1 MVTTAGYKE
10 HRFCVTWI
18 EHLDDGN
25 RPGTHSKLRTSSPAH
40 NFVSHH
46 ILPSLNLYLLLHT
59 VSSLQRCPLFRVF
72 LIERFH
78 CTYCTYVPYQIPYTT
93 SSIPIPKSHWS
104 NDSDVRQMAAPSC
117 WVIRHDDIT
126 LMHIVTKG
134 LHLVLYGLLH
144 GPQVNGYVWGV
155 GNQTPIRA
163 KKSTRKIQSLLE
175 SGKVK
180 LHNTVQL
187 LRGASIYY
195 LRVNSNL
202 SVEWSLIDYLP

>member
-1 MVTTAGYKE
+1 
-10 HRFCVTWI
+10 
-18 EHLDDGN
+18 
-25 RPGTHSKLRTSSPAH
+25 
-40 NFVSHH
+40 
-46 ILPSLNLYLLLHT
+46 
-59 VSSLQRCPLFRVF
+59 
-72 LIERFH
+72 
-78 CTYCTYVPYQIPYTT
+78 
-93 SSIPIPKSHWS
+93 
-104 NDSDVRQMAAPSC
+104 MAAPSC

-134 LHLVLYGLLH
+134 LHLVLYGLLQ
-144 GPQVNGYVWGV
+144 GPQVNGYMWSV

-187 LRGASIYY
+187 SRGASIYY